1 MCLGP
6 KSGGGSVVGG
16 AARPTHSTKSYR
28 LALTSLASKWGGSYE
43 SEMIKEINGE
53 SGRCGE
59 TNREVATIVLGET
72 EEAQSGRHGGLW
84 ILFYFYVKLA
94 A

>member
-1 MCLGP
+1 MA
-6 KSGGGSVVGG
+6 GGSVVGERLDQRTAQSHTG
-16 AARPTHSTKSYR
+16 WHSPAWHLSG
-28 LALTSLASKWGGSYE
+28 GGSYE

-72 EEAQSGRHGGLW
+72 EAAQSGRHGGLW